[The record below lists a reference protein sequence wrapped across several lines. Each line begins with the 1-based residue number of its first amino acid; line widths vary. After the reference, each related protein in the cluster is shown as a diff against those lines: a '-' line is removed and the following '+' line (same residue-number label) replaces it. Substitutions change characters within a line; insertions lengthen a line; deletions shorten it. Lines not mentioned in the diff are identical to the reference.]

1 MIGIIIITRGS
12 FGEKMLESA
21 LEILGSQDKI
31 YSFSL
36 YPDQEPEMFKK
47 KIIEKINE
55 CNCPEGI
62 LILTDMCGGTPC
74 NIALSVVKEIEKAN
88 IKCGLVSG
96 FNLYL
101 LVSVLN
107 KRMNLSLE
115 ELVEQVI
122 NDGRKNI
129 VDAKDLF
136 LGKKPVPQENRL
148 RP

>member
-36 YPDQEPEMFKK
+36 HPDQEPEMFKK
-47 KIIEKINE
+47 NIIEKINE

-96 FNLYL
+96 LNLYL
-101 LVSVLN
+101 LISVLN

-136 LGKKPVPQENRL
+136 LGKKPVP
-148 RP
+148 

>member
-36 YPDQEPEMFKK
+36 RPDQEPEMFKK
-47 KIIEKINE
+47 KIIEKIYE

-62 LILTDMCGGTPC
+62 LILTDMCGGTAC
-74 NIALSVVKEIEKAN
+74 NIAISVVKEIEREN
-88 IKCGLVSG
+88 IRCALISGL
-96 FNLYL
+96 NLYL
-101 LVSVLN
+101 LISVLN
-107 KRMNLSLE
+107 KRGNLSLD
-115 ELVEQVI
+115 ELIEQAI

-129 VDAKDLF
+129 INAKDFF
-136 LGKKPVPQENRL
+136 LKGEIYDEGK
-148 RP
+148 

>member
-36 YPDQEPEMFKK
+36 HPDQEPEMFKK

-96 FNLYL
+96 LNLYL
-101 LVSVLN
+101 LISVLN

-136 LGKKPVPQENRL
+136 LGKKPIPQENRL
-148 RP
+148 R